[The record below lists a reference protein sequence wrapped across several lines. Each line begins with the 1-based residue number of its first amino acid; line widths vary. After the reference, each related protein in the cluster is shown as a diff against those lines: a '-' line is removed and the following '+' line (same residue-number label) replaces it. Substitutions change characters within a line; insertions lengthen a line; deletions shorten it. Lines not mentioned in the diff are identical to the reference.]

1 MMAVST
7 GYGHSARAF
16 FPLPHPMSPLLSP
29 LNDPRHRIGILSVA
43 LTAAGILV
51 GLVAGHPVRAGG
63 WALAYL
69 AGGWMGATAA
79 SRELARLRVD
89 IDLLMILAALG
100 ALVIDAPLE
109 GATLLFLFSLS
120 NVLQEIATTRSRDAI
135 RGLMEL
141 RPEIA
146 RIRRAGTIAE
156 VPIEEVSVGEIYL
169 VGPGDRI
176 PLDGDVFEG
185 RSALD
190 QSSLTGESAPVTR
203 EPGQPVLAGSI
214 NVGGALDV
222 RVTRPA
228 SESALARMVALVEEA
243 QAEKA
248 DTQRII
254 DRWEQPYALG
264 VIALTMAAIAVP
276 VLLRGAAFDPTFYRA
291 MTLMVA
297 ASPCAL
303 VISTPAAVLSGIAA
317 GARHGVLFK
326 GGVFIEGF
334 ATTRAIAFDKTG
346 TLTMGRTRL
355 VDLVAVSA
363 PGPSEVLAAAAAVQL
378 RSEHHLAEATRRAA
392 AERGLRPD
400 PAEDFQATPGRGVVG
415 RVHGRLVR
423 VGNPD
428 FFADRPPEPWA
439 ETARIVDSMRS
450 EGRTSV
456 VVAEE
461 DQVLGVLGFVDTL
474 RPEAPEAIRELRAR
488 GIEEVV
494 MLTGDHADVAQRI
507 AAEAGIERVGAEMMP
522 DRKLEVVRSLRHEF
536 GSVAMV
542 GDGVNDAAALAAATV
557 GVAMG
562 GAGTDVALESA
573 DLVLMSD
580 DLGKIPWALD
590 LSRRTRRTLIQNL
603 IFSLAMIV
611 VMVLTILTV
620 GLPLPLA
627 VLGHEGST
635 VLVALNGLR
644 LLRTPGSA

>member
-1 MMAVST
+1 M
-7 GYGHSARAF
+7 R
-16 FPLPHPMSPLLSP
+16 PLPSLLD
-29 LNDPRHRIGILSVA
+29 DPRHR
-43 LTAAGILV
+43 V
-51 GLVAGHPVRAGG
+51 GLISVLATALGIGTGLFTTGPVESAA
-63 WALAYL
+63 WTLAYL
-69 AGGWMGATAA
+69 AGGWAGALAA
-79 SRELARLRVD
+79 ARELFRLRVD
-89 IDLLMILAALG
+89 IDLLMVLAALG

-120 NVLQEIATTRSRDAI
+120 NVLQEVATTRSRDAI

-141 RPEIA
+141 RPEVA
-146 RIRRAGTIAE
+146 RVRRGEDVVE
-156 VPIEEVSVGEIYL
+156 VALEEVRIGETYL

-176 PLDGDVFEG
+176 PLDGDVADG
-185 RSALD
+185 RSAVD
-190 QSSLTGESAPVTR
+190 QSSLTGESVPVQR
-203 EPGQPVLAGSI
+203 GPGDPVLAGSI

-222 RVTRPA
+222 QVTRLA

-248 DTQRII
+248 DTQQII
-254 DRWEQPYALG
+254 DRWEQPYALA
-264 VIALTMAAIAVP
+264 VIALTIAAVALPILWA
-276 VLLRGAAFDPTFYRA
+276 GAAFEPTFYRA

-334 ATTRAIAFDKTG
+334 ASTRAMAFDKTG
-346 TLTMGRTRL
+346 TLTRGSTE
-355 VDLVAVSA
+355 LVAIEPLGGA
-363 PGPSEVLAAAAAVQL
+363 TEQQALAAAYAVQL
-378 RSEHHLAEATRRAA
+378 RSEHHLAEATRRE
-392 AERGLRPD
+392 AETRGLTGA
-400 PAEDFQATPGRGVVG
+400 PAEDFQATAGRGVTGTVEG
-415 RVHGRLVR
+415 RHVR
-423 VGNPD
+423 IGNPD
-428 FFADRPPEPWA
+428 FFGDDTPPGWSAALEA
-439 ETARIVDSMRS
+439 VARHRG

-456 VVAEE
+456 VVAEP
-461 DQVLGVLGFVDTL
+461 DRVLGVLAFVDVL
-474 RPEAPEAIRELRAR
+474 RPEAAAAVRRLREL
-488 GIEEVV
+488 GIEEIV

-507 AAEAGIERVGAEMMP
+507 AAEVGIERVGAEMMP
-522 DRKLEVVRSLRHEF
+522 DRKLEAVRGLRDEY

-542 GDGVNDAAALAAATV
+542 GDGVNDAAALATASV

-580 DLGKIPWALD
+580 DLERIPWALE
-590 LSRRTRRTLIQNL
+590 LSRRTRRTLVQNL
-603 IFSLAMIV
+603 TFSLGMILLMV
-611 VMVLTILTV
+611 VTILTV

-644 LLRTPGSA
+644 LLRAPDAARS